1 MPDPWWRK
9 AFNMVKEAFTRFG
22 EDRAA
27 MLGAALAYYAV
38 FALGPMLVIAT
49 GIAGIVYGE
58 EASEGLV
65 SEQISAT
72 VGPEVAAMVEQL
84 VAAAG
89 QGGSGLAATVFGG
102 VLLLISASA
111 LVLQL
116 EAALS
121 AVFDDEHEEKGLKA
135 TLFKRLRG
143 IAGVLIIGVMLLII
157 VAANAVVALLADRL
171 TGGVQQAVEWGTPA
185 VSLLLAA
192 GLLALTFRY
201 LPDTRTRWPSV
212 LFGGAVTAVIL
223 LIGAVAISFYLGR
236 AQGGAFAAG
245 PIVALLFFIYYMSQ
259 IVLFGAE
266 LTEVHADGGAPRPTP
281 AQAPS
286 AVPTPLVRV
295 VSPPSGGKG
304 VVAGFFAGFI
314 AGRAAGRRGPSG

>member
-1 MPDPWWRK
+1 MPDPWWRRS
-9 AFNMVKEAFTRFG
+9 FNFVKEAFTRFG
-22 EDRAA
+22 KDRAA

-65 SEQISAT
+65 SEQIGET
-72 VGPEVAAMVEQL
+72 VGPEMASLIEQL
-84 VAAAG
+84 VSSAG
-89 QGGSGLAATVFGG
+89 QGGAGVAATVFGG

-111 LVLQL
+111 LILQL

-143 IAGVLIIGVMLLII
+143 IAGVLIIGVMLLVI
-157 VAANAVVALLADRL
+157 VGANAVVRLVADRL
-171 TGGVQQAVEWGTPA
+171 TGVAKEAAEWGTPF
-185 VSLLLAA
+185 VSLLLVA

-201 LPDTRTRWPSV
+201 LPDTRTRWRSV
-212 LFGGAVTAVIL
+212 LFGGAVTAILL
-223 LIGAVAISFYLGR
+223 LIGAVAISFYLGM
-236 AQGGAFAAG
+236 ASGGAFAAG
-245 PIVALLFFIYYMSQ
+245 PIVALLFFIYYMAQ

-266 LTEVHADGGAPRPTP
+266 MTEVHADSGAPEQAS
-281 AQAPS
+281 AQTAP
-286 AVPTPLVRV
+286 AVPVPAVRV

-304 VVAGFFAGFI
+304 VVAGFLAGFI
-314 AGRAAGRRGPSG
+314 AGRAAGRGGSSD